1 MVDISTSAGTFH
13 IADCLDRAI
22 VRHAERQADLTAFVL
37 RATGLFE
44 SLSDAQLPEAFLLE
58 LAAVIEL
65 QVWEQQGLRGHLDSS
80 LPTPQEAAFQ
90 LSRRAMKGAAE
101 FAGPDA
107 APLSRDLLRDWIDH
121 FAWDGREQF
130 NADLLGQG
138 RHK

>member
-65 QVWEQQGLRGHLDSS
+65 QVWEQQGS
-80 LPTPQEAAFQ
+80 
-90 LSRRAMKGAAE
+90 
-101 FAGPDA
+101 AGI
-107 APLSRDLLRDWIDH
+107 WIPVCQRPRKQH
-121 FAWDGREQF
+121 FSYRVGR
-130 NADLLGQG
+130 
-138 RHK
+138 